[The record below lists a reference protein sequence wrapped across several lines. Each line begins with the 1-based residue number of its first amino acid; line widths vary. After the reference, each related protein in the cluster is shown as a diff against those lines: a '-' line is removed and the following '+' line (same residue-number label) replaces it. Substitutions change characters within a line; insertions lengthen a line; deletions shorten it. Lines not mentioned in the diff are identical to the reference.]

1 MNESENN
8 IEDGIQ
14 MPVDLNPRPNQR
26 QRTVF
31 EPFDSLLTSHLIFT
45 HPLFNEISLGALEHD
60 KAIENNLNFKYIDLM
75 ILRLIT
81 SSQVS
86 ANVYS
91 KKKGQAMNHNQ
102 MKFSRLILCK
112 VVSSYTEEENARVVY
127 LMEARNQNKNLWN
140 KNVNHR
146 DNGSISIGSIIRL
159 PCPMPINTYMR
170 CDIPLIVSYQPA
182 ILLKFPSTIRSIPMN
197 IEIESNTSSAF
208 VYNSTDI
215 EINFTTAVKTSCSG
229 NLCDRQRISD
239 WNGIKGCGC
248 YGMPPNS
255 TSLAIQHAI
264 SISTINSE
272 SFRMDDFSSRKFSSL
287 YLTDV
292 IPGSVKLYMLQIT
305 NAYIEIIESI
315 TNCVNLINENGGFT
329 VIGWYKKGLINDK
342 SMIAAKHT
350 GVGTVSGSNN
360 NNTNVDEDIQVES
373 GEISYHIVHII
384 PTNKDFLDP
393 NTRLGLRLKGKKF
406 DVSTIENSS

>member
-1 MNESENN
+1 
-8 IEDGIQ
+8 
-14 MPVDLNPRPNQR
+14 
-26 QRTVF
+26 
-31 EPFDSLLTSHLIFT
+31 
-45 HPLFNEISLGALEHD
+45 
-60 KAIENNLNFKYIDLM
+60 
-75 ILRLIT
+75 
-81 SSQVS
+81 
-86 ANVYS
+86 
-91 KKKGQAMNHNQ
+91 
-102 MKFSRLILCK
+102 
-112 VVSSYTEEENARVVY
+112 
-127 LMEARNQNKNLWN
+127 
-140 KNVNHR
+140 
-146 DNGSISIGSIIRL
+146 
-159 PCPMPINTYMR
+159 
-170 CDIPLIVSYQPA
+170 
-182 ILLKFPSTIRSIPMN
+182 MN

-208 VYNSTDI
+208 VYNSTEI

-248 YGMPPNS
+248 YGMSPNS

-264 SISTINSE
+264 SISTVNSE

-292 IPGSVKLYMLQIT
+292 IPGSVKLYMFQIT
-305 NAYIEIIESI
+305 SAYMELIESI
-315 TNCVNLINENGGFT
+315 TNCIDLINENGGFT

-342 SMIAAKHT
+342 SMIAAKNT